1 MKRKSSKQSGN
12 QTYLELK
19 RNQFEN
25 QDQRLVSNY
34 FKNAEEAVERADSAL
49 INTLY
54 DQVSEVGLQA
64 TAYEREAE
72 AMERLTSAVERK
84 ADALE
89 REVAATERQVTAM
102 ERLVTLV
109 ELKKAGRTI
118 LAAAT
123 NAMND
128 VIKEISNGLIN
139 EGGTSDRGD
148 ISERGRMNK
157 TNTKD
162 DHIDEI
168 IPSGVNEG
176 KTDHETFMMGPA
188 TAHGVSGVNFTYD
201 ISNESAEHGSNMN
214 IKWHEAI
221 LRLYPERYDENI
233 ESEEFNTTQNG
244 YDLDKAVEGMD
255 HTVYLT
261 EESVTIDFT
270 TTLK

>member
-54 DQVSEVGLQA
+54 DQVSEVELQA
-64 TAYEREAE
+64 TAYERKAE

-89 REVAATERQVTAM
+89 REVAATERQVTTI

-109 ELKKAGRTI
+109 ELKKAGKTI

-128 VIKEISNGLIN
+128 VIKEISNGLID

-162 DHIDEI
+162 
-168 IPSGVNEG
+168 
-176 KTDHETFMMGPA
+176 M
-188 TAHGVSGVNFTYD
+188 
-201 ISNESAEHGSNMN
+201 
-214 IKWHEAI
+214 
-221 LRLYPERYDENI
+221 PENVL
-233 ESEEFNTTQNG
+233 SF
-244 YDLDKAVEGMD
+244 
-255 HTVYLT
+255 
-261 EESVTIDFT
+261 
-270 TTLK
+270 